1 MSHPRS
7 IRSWILVSVF
17 GASLLLQLA
26 AGCTGRGKAP
36 PPAKEAV
43 PAPPVKEAEVK
54 APVPVPAPAP
64 PKTPEK
70 APEAPPPP
78 ITPAGLI
85 QTLDKMTDGAAGLL
99 REEYLQVVQKS
110 LGSALPAES
119 FVFALTLHDEDVL
132 VGAFLSVEPLEPEPG
147 TKAPPQKVR
156 TFWLP
161 RPKDPAQDPLR
172 LTEVEMK
179 PELGSSATLEKHAS
193 FPQVPFFLVRGERP
207 EPPDPDAY
215 SDVKWIEIWSLRP
228 EGPRRIRQMEEH
240 LFAPAGTSRTQTVKV
255 LWIGE
260 EDGPYYL
267 AARQY
272 RVSATPRNSARVDD
286 DDGELI
292 HRCEGSTT
300 IYQLDAKG
308 QASVLTAKQVAA
320 LRKTSLELTQFPLDG
335 KGTTED
341 ACAELE

>member
-7 IRSWILVSVF
+7 IRSCILVFVS
-17 GASLLLQLA
+17 GASLLLLLA

-36 PPAKEAV
+36 PLAKEAV
-43 PAPPVKEAEVK
+43 PAPPAKEAAAK
-54 APVPVPAPAP
+54 TPPPAPAP

-85 QTLDKMTDGAAGLL
+85 QTLEKMTDGDAGPL

-119 FVFALTLHDEDVL
+119 SVYALTLHDENVL
-132 VGAFLSVEPLEPEPG
+132 VGAFLSVEPFPPEPG

-161 RPKDPAQDPLR
+161 RPKDPDKDPLR
-172 LTEVEMK
+172 LTEVEIK
-179 PELGSSATLEKHAS
+179 PVLSSLATLEKHAS
-193 FPQVPFFLVRGERP
+193 FPEVPFFLVRGERP
-207 EPPDPDAY
+207 EPPDPDPY

-228 EGPRRIRQMEEH
+228 EGPRRIRQLEEH
-240 LFAPAGTSRTQTVKV
+240 LFAPAGTSRTQTAKV

-260 EDGPYYL
+260 EEGPFYL
-267 AARQY
+267 AARTY
-272 RVSATPRNSARVDD
+272 RVSATPKNSARVDD
-286 DDGELI
+286 DDGEMVY
-292 HRCEGSTT
+292 RCEASTT
-300 IYQLDAKG
+300 VYQLDAKG
-308 QASVLTAKQVAA
+308 QASELTAKQVAA
-320 LRKTSLELTQFPLDG
+320 LRKTSLELTAFPLDG

>member
-1 MSHPRS
+1 MSHPCA
-7 IRSWILVSVF
+7 IRSCILALVF
-17 GASLLLQLA
+17 GTSLMLQFA

-36 PPAKEAV
+36 PPVKEAV
-43 PAPPVKEAEVK
+43 PAPPAKEAAAK
-54 APVPVPAPAP
+54 TPAPDPPP
-64 PKTPEK
+64 PKLPEK

-85 QTLDKMTDGAAGLL
+85 QTLDKMIDGAAGLL
-99 REEYLQVVQKS
+99 REEYLQVVEKA
-110 LGSALPAES
+110 LGRALPAES
-119 FVFALTLHDEDVL
+119 FVHALTLHDEDVL

-161 RPKDPAQDPLR
+161 RPKDPSQDPLR

-179 PELGSSATLEKHAS
+179 PALGSSATLEKHAS

-207 EPPDPDAY
+207 EPPDPDPY
-215 SDVKWIEIWSLRP
+215 SDVKWVEIWSLRP
-228 EGPRRIRQMEEH
+228 EGPRRLRQLEEH
-240 LFAPAGTSRTQTVKV
+240 LFAPAGTSRTQTAKV

-260 EDGPYYL
+260 EEGPFYL
-267 AARQY
+267 AARSY
-272 RVSATPRNSARVDD
+272 RVSATPKNSARVDD
-286 DDGELI
+286 DDGEMVY
-292 HRCEGSTT
+292 RCEASTT
-300 IYQLDAKG
+300 VYQLDAKG

-320 LRKTSLELTQFPLDG
+320 LRKTSLELTAFPLDG